1 MRRADDSRQR
11 AANAPP
17 LPLLAQAVE
26 LSSPTI
32 RLLSMRK
39 RAKRVETPRAL
50 NEKQRTR
57 QGIIWLLKAAERGR
71 KAGVPR
77 DQRIAREVFSVLEG
91 TSDVFKWLEERH
103 RSAAANRQVDR
114 TLKIRVPSLMQSR
127 SNVDSR

>member
-1 MRRADDSRQR
+1 
-11 AANAPP
+11 
-17 LPLLAQAVE
+17 
-26 LSSPTI
+26 
-32 RLLSMRK
+32 MRK

-103 RSAAANRQVDR
+103 RSAAANRQVCSQPR
-114 TLKIRVPSLMQSR
+114 IRLLLIVLR